1 MNFLI
6 DNSTNNQTILET
18 KVNLYHSGQLPT
30 QIQQRS
36 NQSKMRNK
44 PKVYNQD
51 TGITLMTSL
60 WCIHC
65 KPKAHNTTFPSATT
79 TDSE

>member
-44 PKVYNQD
+44 PKV
-51 TGITLMTSL
+51 
-60 WCIHC
+60 
-65 KPKAHNTTFPSATT
+65 
-79 TDSE
+79 